1 MVLQTEIFFIQDL
14 VMISLLKKNQRNG
27 GDQAGPA
34 SLQLGTLWS
43 LLETKFVIGQYSKIL
58 TFEVLI
64 TIKIVNFV
72 VKYLV
77 HMLVHKKRLDWHFP
91 PLYFGS

>member
-14 VMISLLKKNQRNG
+14 VMKSLLKRIKGMEETKPTLHPCNWG
-27 GDQAGPA
+27 LFGP
-34 SLQLGTLWS
+34 S
-43 LLETKFVIGQYSKIL
+43 ETKFVIGQHSKIL

-64 TIKIVNFV
+64 TIKIVHFV
-72 VKYLV
+72 VKYSV
-77 HMLVHKKRLDWHFP
+77 HMLVHKERLDWHFP